1 MYFFTNSRTRGYLRG
16 IAEEFGESTNAI
28 RVELNRMYDAG
39 LITSE
44 QQGRKRIYAA
54 NPEHPIYPELSRIMH
69 KSLGLD
75 TLETLAKALGTVKK
89 ALITGDYAKGSYTGI
104 IDLVLIGAI
113 DRGALQHGVKEAEQT
128 LERRVRTLV
137 LSTTEYDQYKTRF
150 QEEEA
155 LVLYAP

>member
-28 RVELNRMYDAG
+28 RVELNRMFDAG

-44 QQGRKRIYAA
+44 REGRKRMYSA
-54 NPEHPIYPELSRIMH
+54 NPEHPIYPELSRITH
-69 KSLGLD
+69 KTLGLD
-75 TLETLAKALGTVKK
+75 KLETLAQTLGTVKK
-89 ALITGDYAKGSYTGI
+89 ALITGDYAKGSDTGI
-104 IDLVLIGAI
+104 IDLVLIGAV
-113 DRGALQHGVKEAEQT
+113 DRSELHSGIQHAEES

-137 LSTTEYDQYKTRF
+137 LTAEEYQAHKTRF

-155 LVLYAP
+155 LLLWKA